1 MRFQPHPKH
10 KAMLAKYER
19 MQQPSRIHR
28 AGDKP
33 APVVVS
39 LAEADFA
46 EIERRTMAYYQGD
59 FDPPTLAD
67 PQMVRE

>member
-19 MQQPSRIHR
+19 MQQSSRIHR
-28 AGDKP
+28 SGDKP
-33 APVVVS
+33 AQVVVS

-46 EIERRTMAYYQGD
+46 EIERSTLAHYQGG
-59 FDPPTLAD
+59 FDLPTLAD
-67 PQMVRE
+67 PQMIRE